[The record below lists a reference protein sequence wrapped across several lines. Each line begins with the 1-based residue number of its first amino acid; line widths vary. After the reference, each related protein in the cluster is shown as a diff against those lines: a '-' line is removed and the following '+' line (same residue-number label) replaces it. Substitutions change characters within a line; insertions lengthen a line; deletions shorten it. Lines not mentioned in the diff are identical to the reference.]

1 MKNQVITAK
10 LLVSMG
16 ACHEQVKLFRKLFG
30 TSVKVTLKGCVKAAS
45 QFDFNWA
52 AKNLLSAPAYAEYQR
67 VRAPAYAECQRVTD
81 AAYAEYQRVRDAAYA
96 EYQKECAIPFALCVK
111 EWGIE

>member
-45 QFDFNWA
+45 QFDFDWA
-52 AKNLLSAPAYAEYQR
+52 ACNLLSAPAEAEYR
-67 VRAPAYAECQRVTD
+67 
-81 AAYAEYQRVRDAAYA
+81 
-96 EYQKECAIPFALCVK
+96 KECAIAFARCVK
-111 EWGIE
+111 EWGIG